1 MNRSQLSAWMIQDSV
16 SKNMERLLDAW
27 DKELEAAE
35 KASRERAKQIHA
47 EKSKEA
53 QQTARENYQENLI
66 DAEASRLLHYV
77 TGALNHAEANESISI
92 TIPSGVQVAS
102 QAIVAPQVGE
112 LLEAIGDLRA
122 EINDNDD
129 QIINRAQ
136 YSAVWATAHGFAPH
150 PRDIADLVGAYP
162 KGEAWAQRF
171 AELSQNLQTA
181 QQTDK
186 QPGQL
191 QGYLAHK
198 EIDTLRSH
206 VQHLQALGPKTLSKL
221 ISTKPNRPLQLG
233 APPRFVSKQDTANG
247 GAAQTRT
254 ASLQTILN
262 DFNRPTR
269 K

>member
-1 MNRSQLSAWMIQDSV
+1 MNLSQLSAWMIQESV

-27 DKELEAAE
+27 NKELEAAE
-35 KASRERAKQIHA
+35 KTSRELAKQIHA

-53 QQTARENYQENLI
+53 QQTARENYQENLV

-77 TGALNHAEANESISI
+77 NGALNHAEANESISI

-102 QAIVAPQVGE
+102 QAIVATQVGE

-136 YSAVWATAHGFAPH
+136 YSAVWATAHGFVPH
-150 PRDIADLVGAYP
+150 PRDIADLVRAYP
-162 KGEAWAQRF
+162 QGEAWAQRF
-171 AELSQNLQTA
+171 AEFSQNLKTA
-181 QQTDK
+181 QHTEN
-186 QPGQL
+186 QPGRL

-206 VQHLQALGPKTLSKL
+206 VQHLQALGTKALSKL
-221 ISTKPNRPLQLG
+221 ISTKPSTALPLG
-233 APPRFVSKQDTANG
+233 APPRFISKQDAANAG
-247 GAAQTRT
+247 PTQIKS